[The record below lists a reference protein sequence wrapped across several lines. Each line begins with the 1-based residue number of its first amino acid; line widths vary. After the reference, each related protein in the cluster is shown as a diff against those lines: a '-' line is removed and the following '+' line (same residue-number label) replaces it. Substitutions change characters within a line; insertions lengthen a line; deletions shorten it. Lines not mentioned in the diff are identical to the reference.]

1 MGAGKSAWK
10 IYFCIQAQID
20 AFLFGG
26 LIFGL
31 TISQI
36 FWGFGVLFS
45 FTAVDFISLWADS
58 IKVYDIFNAEF

>member
-10 IYFCIQAQID
+10 IYFYIQAQID

-45 FTAVDFISLWADS
+45 FTAVDFISLWAD
-58 IKVYDIFNAEF
+58 